1 MTMHWY
7 CYRTG
12 NEQGM
17 RMLNIT
23 PPEICIDTAKYC
35 EIEDCGKLIPKPD
48 GMTIANYKHAH

>member
-1 MTMHWY
+1 MHWY